1 MQQLRTKAIV
11 LSRHN
16 YRETDR
22 IVNVLTPELGK
33 FGLIAK
39 GVRSMKSRLAG
50 GIELFSVNDIVFIKG
65 RSDLAT
71 LISSRLDKNFSDII
85 KDIERVQYG
94 YEILRIID
102 RNTEYE
108 VEPEYFNLLA
118 MTLSGLNDSSLSISV
133 IKLWFLFKLLI
144 ISGHGPNL
152 LTDNHGVKLSDGEV
166 YGFDADTMSF
176 FVDRQGRYSVN
187 HIKFLRVLAIS
198 NNPLIVAKVNGV
210 AGYSKDL
217 MSLIVLMGDLH
228 LNS

>member
-1 MQQLRTKAIV
+1 MQQIKTKAIV

-22 IVNVLTPELGK
+22 IVNVLTPDSGK

-71 LISSRLDKNFSDII
+71 LVSSRLDKNYPNII
-85 KDIERVQYG
+85 KDIDRVQYG
-94 YEILRIID
+94 YEVLKMID

-108 VEPEYFNLLA
+108 VEPVYFNLLEA
-118 MTLSGLNDSSLSISV
+118 VLSGLNDPDLKLNV
-133 IKLWFLFKLLI
+133 LKLWFIFKLLT

-152 LTDNHGVKLSDGEV
+152 TTDNHGVKLGAGED
-166 YGFDADTMSF
+166 YGFDTDTMCF
-176 FVDRQGRYSVN
+176 FVQNQGRYEDN
-187 HIKFLRVLAIS
+187 HIKFLRVLSAS
-198 NNPLIVAKVNGV
+198 NSPLTLSKVQGV
-210 AGYSKDL
+210 DKYSEDL
-217 MSLIVLMGDLH
+217 LPIIVLIGNLH